1 MGFLK
6 TTWHHIRR
14 SPYQALAAI
23 FIMMQTFFV
32 ISFFTFLIF
41 GSARIISYFESLPQ
55 VAVFFKNEAKQ
66 ENIDALKEQ
75 IKATGKV
82 SKINFVSKQEALRI
96 YREQNKDD
104 PMLLELVTADVLPA
118 SLEISAIKID
128 DLTTISEMLKNNS
141 FIERVIFPKDVVSSL
156 KVWTDALRKI
166 GAALIIVL
174 ALDSIFVMAIIIG
187 IKISKKREE
196 IEILKLIGA
205 TNWYIRWPFIYEG
218 VFYGVI
224 GAFFGWLI
232 SVAALLYTTPFL
244 VSFLGNIPLLPV
256 SPIFLLELLGAEFLL
271 AIFLGTFSSFLAV
284 LRYLK

>member
-14 SPYQALAAI
+14 SPYQTLAAI
-23 FIMMQTFFV
+23 FIMMQTFLV

-166 GAALIIVL
+166 GAALIVVL
-174 ALDSIFVMAIIIG
+174 ALDSIFVMSIIIG
-187 IKISKKREE
+187 IKISKKRDE
-196 IEILKLIGA
+196 IEILRLIGA

-256 SPIFLLELLGAEFLL
+256 SPLFLLELLGAELAL